1 MIKPAIIVLGVLI
14 ISTTSCVV
22 VRQGEFGVKRK
33 LGKYE
38 DKVYTSGMRT
48 FNPFTST
55 FVKISGQTEN
65 IEVSVNI
72 PSREGL
78 TIQSEV
84 SILYNVVQKDAP
96 ELLRNVGLDY
106 EQTIILPVFR
116 SAVAD
121 VTAKY
126 YAKDMHS
133 GGRAEIETSI
143 RELMMQTLSKKGI
156 IVEAVL
162 LKSIVLPRNLT
173 KAIEDKLEAEQQ
185 AQRMEFILQQEKQE
199 AERKR
204 IAAELHDSLGQ
215 QLLVIKN
222 WAMIGLT
229 ITPGETPLHEPLN
242 EISGT
247 ASQAIEEVREVIYDL
262 RPYQLDK
269 IGLASTLRYMIEKV
283 ATASGIAFQTGWA
296 KLTTC
301 SRTMPRSRFTA
312 SCRKASATS
321 SDTHRRPRPV
331 SPSSRAAPRSTLQ
344 LKTTDAAFA
353 WKKPC

>member
-1 MIKPAIIVLGVLI
+1 MYTKPLCHLTGIVLTI
-14 ISTTSCVV
+14 ITFTAMSCVV
-22 VRQGEFGVKRK
+22 VRQGEYGVKRK

-38 DKVYTSGMRT
+38 DKVYTSGLRT

-106 EQTIILPVFR
+106 EETIILPVFR

-133 GGRAEIETSI
+133 GSRAEIETSI
-143 RELMMQTLSKKGI
+143 RELMMKTLSNKGI

-185 AQRMEFILQQEKQE
+185 AQRMEFVLQQEKQE

-204 IAAELHDSLGQ
+204 IQAQGQSDANKIISAGLNQQVLQFKALEAWLELSKSPNAK
-215 QLLVIKN
+215 VIISN
-222 WAMIGLT
+222 GSVPMIMD
-229 ITPGETPLHEPLN
+229 PELN
-242 EISGT
+242 
-247 ASQAIEEVREVIYDL
+247 
-262 RPYQLDK
+262 
-269 IGLASTLRYMIEKV
+269 
-283 ATASGIAFQTGWA
+283 
-296 KLTTC
+296 
-301 SRTMPRSRFTA
+301 
-312 SCRKASATS
+312 
-321 SDTHRRPRPV
+321 
-331 SPSSRAAPRSTLQ
+331 SPAVVPSRSTNSSNQ
-344 LKTTDAAFA
+344 
-353 WKKPC
+353 